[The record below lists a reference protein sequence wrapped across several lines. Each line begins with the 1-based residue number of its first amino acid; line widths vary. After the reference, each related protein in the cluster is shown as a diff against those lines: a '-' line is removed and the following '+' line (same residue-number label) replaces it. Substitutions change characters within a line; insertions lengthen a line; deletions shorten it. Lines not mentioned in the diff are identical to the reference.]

1 MPEGFSFIAEPFSMV
16 IRLIDVC
23 DIRGNTSYR
32 RGSVSLQK
40 EQLGELIL
48 DSQEQLYRVAKTI
61 LRSDDDC
68 ADAIQNCIVKAF
80 TKLHTLKS
88 EKYAKSWLIRILINA
103 CYDLA
108 RENQKV
114 IPLADVREM
123 ESTQDAVRTCGEY
136 TELYEALMKL
146 AETERLVVELYYL
159 EGYRI
164 REIADILEITENAV
178 KKRLFRARENLK
190 MQLKEA

>member
-1 MPEGFSFIAEPFSMV
+1 MV

-80 TKLHTLKS
+80 TKLHTLKTD
-88 EKYAKSWLIRILINA
+88 KYAKSWLIRILINA
-103 CYDLA
+103 CYDFV

-114 IPLADVREM
+114 IPLQDVREV
-123 ESTQDAVRTCGEY
+123 ESTQDAIRTCGEY

-146 AETERLVVELYYL
+146 SETERLVVELYYL